1 MGERLR
7 LTRVALGLVLVAL
20 TFSAWVWLQP
30 GGPRAVLVRWF
41 GPPQVEL
48 GEAYAPDRGAQI
60 FDHSAFDALLGS
72 FVDEHGFVDY
82 LGLGRRQ
89 ADLDRYLE
97 LLAAAPFEELGRD
110 EKLALW
116 IDAYNAFTLKLILE
130 HYPLD
135 SIRDIP
141 SAERWERVRWNVAGN
156 EYSLNQIEH
165 EQIRPKFREPRI
177 HFALVC
183 AAVGCPPLRREAFV
197 GARLDE
203 QLEDQ
208 ARRVHRYERWIR
220 YTSGADRIE
229 LTSLYEWYG
238 GDFEQVAG
246 SVIDYAARHR
256 PDLAADLE
264 SGHRPTP
271 RFLDYDWS
279 LNRQPGAER

>member
-1 MGERLR
+1 MGELR
-7 LTRVALGLVLVAL
+7 LTRVALGMVLVAIV
-20 TFSAWVWLQP
+20 FSAWMWLQP

-41 GPPQVEL
+41 GPPRVEL
-48 GEAYAPDRGAQI
+48 GEAYAPQRDGPV
-60 FDHSAFDALLGS
+60 FDHSAFDALLGPY
-72 FVDEHGFVDY
+72 VDDDGLVDY

-89 ADLDRYLE
+89 ADLDRYLAS
-97 LLAAAPFEELGRD
+97 LAAAPFEELGRD

-130 HYPLD
+130 HYPLK

-141 SAERWERVRWNVAGN
+141 SAERWDRVRWNVAGV

-183 AAVGCPPLRREAFV
+183 AAVSCPPLRREAYV
-197 GARLDE
+197 GAQLDE

-208 ARRVHRYERWIR
+208 ARRVHADGRFLRYAG
-220 YTSGADRIE
+220 GAGRIE

-238 GDFEQVAG
+238 GDFEQIAG
-246 SVIDYAARHR
+246 SVVDYAARYR

-264 SGHRPTP
+264 TGRRPTP
-271 RFLDYDWS
+271 RFIDYDWS
-279 LNRQPGAER
+279 LNRQPAED

>member
-1 MGERLR
+1 MVERLR
-7 LTRVALGLVLVAL
+7 LMRVALGMVLVAV
-20 TFSAWVWLQP
+20 TFSAWIWLQP

-48 GEAYAPDRGAQI
+48 GEAYAPDRGGPI
-60 FDHSAFDALLGS
+60 VDHSAFDALLS
-72 FVDEHGFVDY
+72 EFVDEDGLVDY

-97 LLAAAPFEELGRD
+97 SLAVAPFAELGRD

-116 IDAYNAFTLKLILE
+116 INAYNAFTLKLILE
-130 HYPLD
+130 HYPLK

-141 SAERWERVRWNVAGN
+141 AAERWDRVRWNVAGS

-183 AAVGCPPLRREAFV
+183 AAVGCPPLRREVFV

-203 QLEDQ
+203 QLEEQ
-208 ARRVHRYERWIR
+208 TRRVHRDERWVR
-220 YTSGADRIE
+220 YASGAGRIE
-229 LTSLYEWYG
+229 LTSLYEWYQ
-238 GDFEQVAG
+238 GDFEQVAD
-246 SVIDYAARHR
+246 SIVAYVAPYREDLS
-256 PDLAADLE
+256 PDAE
-264 SGHRPTP
+264 PTV

-279 LNRQPGAER
+279 LNKQR